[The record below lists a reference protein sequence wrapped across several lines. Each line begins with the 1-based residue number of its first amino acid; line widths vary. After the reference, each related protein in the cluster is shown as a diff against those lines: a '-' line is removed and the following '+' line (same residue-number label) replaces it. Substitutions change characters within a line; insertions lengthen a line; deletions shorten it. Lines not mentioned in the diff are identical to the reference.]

1 MKGPGILITILLTG
15 IWCIPHAY
23 AGPSHS
29 MLGDACA
36 GCHGTSGLSASP
48 MPIIAGLPREYLR
61 QTLLDYRS
69 NKRPSTIMGRI
80 ARGYSE
86 EEIDQ
91 LADYFASQEWVSPPQ
106 QEALD
111 EQLVSQGK
119 KLHKRGCKTCHK
131 DNGRFQDDET
141 PRLAGQWRDYLKI
154 VFEEYWRPERRMP
167 HLFMSVAVSELEM
180 KELEALA
187 HFYAS
192 QR

>member
-1 MKGPGILITILLTG
+1 MKHLWTLIAILAYGIYNG
-15 IWCIPHAY
+15 NAH

-36 GCHGTSGLSASP
+36 GCHGSRGLSAAP

-69 NKRPSTIMGRI
+69 GKRPSTIMGRI
-80 ARGYSE
+80 AKGYSE

-91 LADYFASQEWVSPPQ
+91 LADFYASQEWVSPQ
-106 QEALD
+106 QQDQLD
-111 EQLVSQGK
+111 EQLIRQGRK
-119 KLHKRGCKTCHK
+119 IHKSGCKTCHK
-131 DNGRFQDDET
+131 NNGRFQDDKT
-141 PRLAGQWRDYLKI
+141 PRLAGQWRDYLQI
-154 VFEEYWRPERRMP
+154 VFEEYWHAERRMP
-167 HLFMSVAVSELEM
+167 NLFMSVDVSKLNLDEI
-180 KELEALA
+180 EALS